1 MTAATAQHRVPR
13 GVERYGVEPIP
24 SELRTVGWRDLFA
37 MMLAF
42 NLSPLMYVLGAI
54 VVVKGGLPLW
64 WAAGTVALGVGLA
77 GVILVVV
84 AQAGVDYGLP
94 GQVAMRATFG
104 QLAARALTSPYRTV
118 AAAYWFAA
126 QALAGAFGLQAIV
139 RGLVDYELPLVPVAV
154 AFAAVQAVLAA
165 IGFDLLRYFVRVMLP
180 LMAVFTAA
188 LIALFV
194 SADDPAYAVSRVFDS
209 PDQSLTWV
217 GFATF
222 LTVLWGTQL
231 TVVTNIADF
240 CRYARSRAHMYV
252 GILSGTIV
260 GSFVASW
267 VGAYAA
273 VATGSLNPFVAVA
286 DLGGSAVLLA
296 VLLVA
301 VVLQT
306 TAVNLMNIY
315 SGGLSLVNAV
325 PRLGR
330 FWSTVVLGAIAV
342 ALSALPGVIEDAQE
356 WMTHLGN
363 VATPLA
369 GVIIADY
376 AILKR
381 THIDVLALFDPKGRY
396 RFLRGVNPAAL
407 VAVGI
412 AVAVYYVLPHA
423 WVKAAWGVGIG
434 IVAYLALARLQA
446 AIVPRTRAAIEPA
459 EADVEEV
466 PAAQEVVLADAQ
478 IRPPDPAEEAVAAR
492 AAPSATHRESAVKA
506 PASRGAPAS
515 RTRRAWAAAV
525 GAIVIGVSA
534 YAGLTWVRRRQHAS
548 ARGRRPEGSR

>member
-1 MTAATAQHRVPR
+1 VTATAGEHRVPR

-24 SELRTVGWRDLFA
+24 SDLRTVGWRDLFA
-37 MMLAF
+37 MMITF

-54 VVVKGGLPLW
+54 VVVEGALPLW
-64 WAAGTVALGVGLA
+64 WAAGTVALGVALA

-104 QLAARALTSPYRTV
+104 QLAARALTSPYRMI

-139 RGLVDYELPLVPVAV
+139 RGLTDHELSLVPVAL
-154 AFAAVQAVLAA
+154 AFAGVQAILAA

-180 LMAVFTAA
+180 LMVVFTAA
-188 LIALFV
+188 LVALFV
-194 SADDPAYAVSRVFDS
+194 TADDPAYSVSRVFDS
-209 PDQSLTWV
+209 PEQSLTWL

-240 CRYARSRAHMYV
+240 CRYARSRPHMYA
-252 GILSGTIV
+252 GILTGTVV

-286 DLGGSAVLLA
+286 ELGGNAVLLA
-296 VLLVA
+296 VLLIA

-315 SGGLSLVNAV
+315 SGGLSLVNAI

-342 ALSALPGVIEDAQE
+342 ALSGLPDVIEDAQE

-381 THIDVLALFDPKGRY
+381 THIDVLALFDPNGRY

-407 VAVGI
+407 AAVAI
-412 AVAVYYVLPHA
+412 AVAVYYVLPHT
-423 WVKAAWGVGIG
+423 WVKAAWGIG
-434 IVAYLALARLQA
+434 IAVATYLALAWLQA
-446 AIVPRTRAAIEPA
+446 VLFPWTRAATEPA
-459 EADVEEV
+459 EAE
-466 PAAQEVVLADAQ
+466 L
-478 IRPPDPAEEAVAAR
+478 EEA
-492 AAPSATHRESAVKA
+492 
-506 PASRGAPAS
+506 PA
-515 RTRRAWAAAV
+515 
-525 GAIVIGVSA
+525 
-534 YAGLTWVRRRQHAS
+534 
-548 ARGRRPEGSR
+548 